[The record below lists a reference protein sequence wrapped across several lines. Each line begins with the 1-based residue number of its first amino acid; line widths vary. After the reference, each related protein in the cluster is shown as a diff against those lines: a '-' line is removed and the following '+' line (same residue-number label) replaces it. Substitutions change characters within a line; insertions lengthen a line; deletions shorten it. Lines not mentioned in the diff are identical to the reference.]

1 MLKVF
6 GFVRRH
12 PDLTH
17 DEYRAAHVGYHN
29 SYGRRLNNIRG
40 YVLNVQAN
48 TPIERTL
55 GPLASRITHN
65 EFTGFDALWDGW
77 GQLLFDSLDTYLSA
91 KTPARDK
98 AGPNGLED
106 DPRVAAV
113 GGDGAWLYGGSPF
126 QFMVVEHVAMP
137 VRRPERKVFKLTQ
150 FAKQQPGLPAE
161 LFRSYVTGRYAARLI
176 QLPGLRGLVMNFRA
190 PVDVMSKF
198 FEPGADAFT
207 PKGAA
212 EREKFFGAWDCL
224 TELWFDRPDQFIDG
238 RQSSGLSAPLDKL
251 EAELFA
257 SVCYREVDE
266 TVAVLPDRSP
276 APDFYHR

>member
-40 YVLNVQAN
+40 YVLNVRAN
-48 TPIERTL
+48 APIEQTL
-55 GPLASRITHN
+55 GQLAGHITRH
-65 EFTGFDALWDGW
+65 EPAGFDALWDGW
-77 GQLLFDSLDTYLSA
+77 GQLLFDSLEDYLSA

-98 AGPNGLED
+98 AGPYGLED
-106 DPRVAAV
+106 DPRVAVV

-126 QFMVVEHVAMP
+126 QFMVIEHVALP
-137 VRRPERKVFKLTQ
+137 VRRPERKLFKLTQ
-150 FAKQQPGLPAE
+150 FATQQPGMPSE
-161 LFRSYVTGRYAARLI
+161 LFRSYMTGRYAARLV
-176 QLPGLRGLVMNFRA
+176 QLPGLRGLIMNFRT
-190 PVDVMSKF
+190 PLDVMSKF
-198 FEPGADAFT
+198 FEPGAEAFT
-207 PKGAA
+207 PKGAT

-224 TELWFDRPDQFIDG
+224 TELWFDRADQFVDG
-238 RQSSGLSAPLDKL
+238 RLTTPLSAHLDTL
-251 EAELFA
+251 ETELFT

-266 TVAVLPDRSP
+266 TVAVLPNRAP
-276 APDFYHR
+276 APAYYHR

>member
-40 YVLNVQAN
+40 YVLNVRAN
-48 TPIERTL
+48 ASIEQTL
-55 GPLASRITHN
+55 GPAASDITRN
-65 EFTGFDALWDGW
+65 EFSGFDTLWDGW
-77 GQLLFDSLDTYLSA
+77 GQLLFDSLETYLSA

-98 AGPNGLED
+98 AGPHGLED

-113 GGDGAWLYGGSPF
+113 GGDGPWLYGGSPF

-150 FAKQQPGLPAE
+150 FAKQQPGIPSE
-161 LFRSYVTGRYAARLI
+161 LFRSYLTGRYAARLV
-176 QLPGLRGLVMNFRA
+176 QLPGLRGLVMNFRT
-190 PVDVMSKF
+190 PLDVMSKF
-198 FEPGADAFT
+198 FEPGAEGFT
-207 PKGAA
+207 PKGIA

-224 TELWFDRPDQFIDG
+224 TELWFDRAEQFIVG
-238 RQSSGLSAPLDKL
+238 RVATPLAAYLDTL

-266 TVAVLPDRSP
+266 TVAVLPNRAP
-276 APDFYHR
+276 APAYYYR

>member
-12 PDLTH
+12 PDLSH

-40 YVLNVQAN
+40 YVLNVRAN
-48 TPIERTL
+48 ASIDQTL
-55 GPLASRITHN
+55 GSLAGHITRN
-65 EFTGFDALWDGW
+65 EFADFDSLWDGW
-77 GQLLFDSLDTYLSA
+77 GQLMFDSLETYLSA

-98 AGPNGLED
+98 AGPDGLEY

-113 GGDGAWLYGGSPF
+113 GGDGASLYGGSPF
-126 QFMVVEHVAMP
+126 QFMVVEHVVVP
-137 VRRPERKVFKLTQ
+137 VRRPERRVFKLAQ
-150 FAKQQPGLPAE
+150 FASQQPGIPSE
-161 LFRSYVTGRYAARLI
+161 LFRSYVTGRYAARLV

-198 FEPGADAFT
+198 FEPGAEAFT
-207 PKGAA
+207 PEGKR

-224 TELWFDRPDQFIDG
+224 TELWFDRSDQFIDG
-238 RQSSGLSAPLDKL
+238 RQSSGLSAHLDLL
-251 EAELFA
+251 ETELFA

-266 TVAVLPDRSP
+266 TVAVLPNRAP
-276 APDFYHR
+276 APTFYHR